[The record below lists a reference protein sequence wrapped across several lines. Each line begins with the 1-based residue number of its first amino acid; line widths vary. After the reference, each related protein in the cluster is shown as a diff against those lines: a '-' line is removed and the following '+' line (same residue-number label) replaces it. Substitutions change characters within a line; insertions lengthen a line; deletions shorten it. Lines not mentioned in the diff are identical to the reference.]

1 VIATGARTIVS
12 FIYFRNAAVPLG
24 ESAIVAA
31 LKQKGFSATLARCPV
46 PGTIGGTN
54 WYRLEGK
61 ASEPGYLSVQ
71 TSCNG
76 RPCEGF
82 SVSRGTELP
91 ALQPNQLKLYSEKCS
106 AAASDRKPVSTVMPH
121 EQLAQIFVTL
131 IPAASGA
138 AFYDWKTLTT
148 LLPAVQWSPGGPK
161 NFDPSVPNPW
171 NLSGQMRM
179 SGREFSVQGSGSQTQ
194 VKTISFDENGM
205 HPRGEDLL
213 SSLRAQ
219 GFEVKLARC
228 GPVYTEST
236 NNWYNVTS
244 AKTRPIMLKQSL
256 RMDGKQVQDTYEL
269 RLDATLP
276 KRDPRDRDPG
286 VSGCR

>member
-1 VIATGARTIVS
+1 
-12 FIYFRNAAVPLG
+12 
-24 ESAIVAA
+24 
-31 LKQKGFSATLARCPV
+31 
-46 PGTIGGTN
+46 
-54 WYRLEGK
+54 
-61 ASEPGYLSVQ
+61 
-71 TSCNG
+71 
-76 RPCEGF
+76 
-82 SVSRGTELP
+82 
-91 ALQPNQLKLYSEKCS
+91 
-106 AAASDRKPVSTVMPH
+106 MPH

-131 IPAASGA
+131 IPPASGP

-148 LLPAVQWSPGGPK
+148 LLPAAQWSPGGPK

-179 SGREFSVQGSGSQTQ
+179 SGREFSLQGSGSQTQ

-244 AKTRPIMLKQSL
+244 PKTRPIMLKQSL

-286 VSGCR
+286 VNGCR